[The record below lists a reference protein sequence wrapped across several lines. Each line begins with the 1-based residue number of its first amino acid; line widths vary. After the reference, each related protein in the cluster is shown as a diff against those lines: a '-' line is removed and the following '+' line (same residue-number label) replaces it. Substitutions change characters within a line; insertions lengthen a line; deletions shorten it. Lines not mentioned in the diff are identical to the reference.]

1 MKSQIPDHY
10 SVNFLEKGRVLWF
23 QSLFREFTLC
33 YKIRIRF
40 PGQVYYS
47 AFWFVTPVHSL
58 IKSSITLLYFDQ
70 FLLIWGSFVTFE
82 WNSISVDFYTMNKV
96 EFVFVGKKFGHYIIF
111 HSNHLFWLH
120 CVLCFYLSGKVAL
133 QVWFSETNLSLVVSE
148 QIWYFKPTL
157 SRCGSFQ
164 VKSVDYFRTIWMLK
178 RRV

>member
-111 HSNHLFWLH
+111 HSNHLFWLL
-120 CVLCFYLSGKVAL
+120 CVLCFYLSGKVL
-133 QVWFSETNLSLVVSE
+133 FKSDSQKLIFPWLFLSKFDISNQLFPDVDH
-148 QIWYFKPTL
+148 FK
-157 SRCGSFQ
+157 
-164 VKSVDYFRTIWMLK
+164 
-178 RRV
+178 